1 MNPFRTSVFLCLSLA
16 AASSF
21 AQTLPAFS
29 LKQASGTVTWTEK
42 TLAAKPTLV
51 ILFSLGCP
59 HNAKAAPHFSKLSK
73 SLAGKVRLV
82 GVVNADSAEAA
93 AYQKKIGL
101 DFPLICDPKMSLITA
116 MGGKHSLDFFA
127 LPGKGV
133 KKAAGFWEG
142 YSKGWVAE
150 ALKGIKVSVPAS
162 KLEFLPTGRQSGC
175 GF

>member
-1 MNPFRTSVFLCLSLA
+1 MNSLRTSVLLCLSLT

-29 LKQASGTVTWTEK
+29 LKQANGNVTWTEK

-59 HNAKAAPHFSKLSK
+59 HNAKAAPHFSKLAK
-73 SLAGKVRLV
+73 ALTGRARLV
-82 GVVNADSAEAA
+82 GVVNAEGAEAA
-93 AYQKKIGL
+93 AYQKTIGL
-101 DFPLICDPKMSLITA
+101 DFPLICDPKMKLISA

-127 LPGKGV
+127 LAGKGS

-142 YSKGWVAE
+142 YSQSWVTE
-150 ALKGIKVSVPAS
+150 ALKGIKVAVPAS
-162 KLEFLPTGRQSGC
+162 KLAFLPAARQSGC

>member
-1 MNPFRTSVFLCLSLA
+1 MNTFRTSAFLCLSLA

-21 AQTLPAFS
+21 SQTLPSFS

-59 HNAKAAPHFSKLSK
+59 HNAKAAPHFNQLAKT
-73 SLAGKVRLV
+73 LAGRVRVV
-82 GVVNADSAEAA
+82 GVVNAEGAEAA
-93 AYQKKIGL
+93 SYQKKIGL
-101 DFPLICDPKMSLITA
+101 DFPLICDPRMVLISA
-116 MGGKHSLDFFA
+116 MGGRHSLDFFS
-127 LPGKGV
+127 LPGKGA

-142 YSKGWVAE
+142 YSQGWVAE